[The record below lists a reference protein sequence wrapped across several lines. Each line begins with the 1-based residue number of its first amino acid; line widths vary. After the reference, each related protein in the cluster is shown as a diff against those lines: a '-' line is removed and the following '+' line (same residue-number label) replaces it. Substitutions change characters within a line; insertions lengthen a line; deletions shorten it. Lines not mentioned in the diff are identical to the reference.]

1 MHKRILWLLGRDG
14 RTGSAR
20 FGKGFGGIGYGL
32 DWIVFHGE
40 YTWIVTHSKR
50 DVELEPQVSATLSR

>member
-1 MHKRILWLLGRDG
+1 MRILWLLGRDG

-20 FGKGFGGIGYGL
+20 FRKGFGGIGYGL
-32 DWIVFHGE
+32 DWIVSHEE
-40 YTWIVTHSKR
+40 YTWRVTHLKR